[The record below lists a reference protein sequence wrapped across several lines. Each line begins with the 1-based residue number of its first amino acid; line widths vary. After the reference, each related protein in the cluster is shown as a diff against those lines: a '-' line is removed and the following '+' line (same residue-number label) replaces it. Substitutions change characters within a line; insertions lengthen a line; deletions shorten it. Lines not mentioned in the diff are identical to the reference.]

1 MAKNSTTPPDILK
14 TLGESDDKATRQSIA
29 GNPNSPTDTLTRLAT
44 QFPEE
49 VIQNPVFDLL
59 LLENPNLLSEIP
71 LASLRSLL
79 KRQSIPIAFLSWAAK
94 HEDVGVQLAVVL
106 NPLTPAKAV
115 KGLVMSPYP
124 NVRAAAKLHI
134 NYAEADDD
142 FDWQRVFWEKI
153 GTDDLVQKEENIRP
167 LLTLGLID
175 PRVFPE
181 LSKEIRLAVAQNR
194 HTPADGL
201 AKLSLDNDEDVGF
214 AACSNP
220 NFQPELEVPILLLK
234 LTASN
239 KPSFSRFLAL
249 LRPEVPVS
257 SLAKNFRSSSWLER
271 CAIAMHSMTPDSTL
285 QALLEDGNRVVRS
298 AARDN
303 WTRRHPQ

>member
-1 MAKNSTTPPDILK
+1 MSTPKSKKKLTPTQEASDPSTSPERLAELAAQDIKLGRVVAKNSTTPPDILK
-14 TLGESDDKATRQSIA
+14 TLGESDDKATRKSIA

-124 NVRAAAKLHI
+124 NV
-134 NYAEADDD
+134 
-142 FDWQRVFWEKI
+142 
-153 GTDDLVQKEENIRP
+153 
-167 LLTLGLID
+167 
-175 PRVFPE
+175 PRCC
-181 LSKEIRLAVAQNR
+181 R
-194 HTPADGL
+194 T
-201 AKLSLDNDEDVGF
+201 
-214 AACSNP
+214 
-220 NFQPELEVPILLLK
+220 
-234 LTASN
+234 TY
-239 KPSFSRFLAL
+239 
-249 LRPEVPVS
+249 
-257 SLAKNFRSSSWLER
+257 
-271 CAIAMHSMTPDSTL
+271 
-285 QALLEDGNRVVRS
+285 
-298 AARDN
+298 
-303 WTRRHPQ
+303 